1 MCQPTSEDTKLYIT
15 TSTSSY
21 THQINKAP
29 SSESV
34 HFQRAAKALE
44 ERTENSRKQNA
55 RLSWRHKR
63 LREENTNVFRCPSP
77 LWYRQIHTATPAPV
91 ARCRREGKGGGGGGG
106 GVPNPVIKGCPL
118 RGDLDSCCLSVTLQ
132 LCPLTTYKLAVSGK
146 HR

>member
-55 RLSWRHKR
+55 RLSWRHKT
-63 LREENTNVFRCPSP
+63 LRVENTNVFRCPSP
-77 LWYRQIHTATPAPV
+77 LWYRQIHTATPSP
-91 ARCRREGKGGGGGGG
+91 CGSLPEGGKGGWG
-106 GVPNPVIKGCPL
+106 
-118 RGDLDSCCLSVTLQ
+118 RGAAEYQTL
-132 LCPLTTYKLAVSGK
+132 L
-146 HR
+146 